1 MSLCECKRLIK
12 NFVDYFRS
20 GNGTKSMIKV
30 SKQSTCERTART
42 MDSRHWVNGIVVVR
56 SVIVLVAVV
65 VVWHLVCKQR
75 SSTTLIKKTAAGAQE
90 QQLPLL
96 LSPIEPVS
104 AFRRLPQHVHN
115 ESCWLCAN
123 NFSAPPPPLLLAS
136 QTHLPC
142 PVQGNSFWLLLLLC

>member
-1 MSLCECKRLIK
+1 
-12 NFVDYFRS
+12 
-20 GNGTKSMIKV
+20 
-30 SKQSTCERTART
+30 

-56 SVIVLVAVV
+56 SVIVPLVVVV

-75 SSTTLIKKTAAGAQE
+75 SSTTLIKKTAAGEQE

-123 NFSAPPPPLLLAS
+123 NFYPSPPSCSLQAKHICLAQSKVIHFGCCSCCANKTTLARGVPARVCVPAGVCVCGWEHDSLLL
-136 QTHLPC
+136 
-142 PVQGNSFWLLLLLC
+142 